1 MTDDDKTSSSL
12 GDLDARLKALRKDA
26 PGEGQGGSRRG
37 PMNPSGVGLAT
48 RIGVEMVTTTLVGTA
63 LGYGLDKWLGSMP
76 WLMIVF
82 MLLGGAAGVS
92 NVYRV
97 VKGLDDS
104 VGLGRAIERKKQDS
118 DPNDQ

>member
-26 PGEGQGGSRRG
+26 PGDGRGGSRRG

-104 VGLGRAIERKKQDS
+104 VGLGRAIERKKQDN